1 MKTINYINSFLLGI
15 PLIIFIL
22 AFLKIIDLTVY
33 GLLSVIF
40 IGLFQIIVS
49 GYMLFKEPQNKY
61 LQLYIIGVV
70 FYFVMI
76 CIDPFSSPNFKT
88 YFGIGIPIIL
98 AFYLSILIYKKAEK

>member
-49 GYMLFKEPQNKY
+49 GYMLFKVKNEFRKSR
-61 LQLYIIGVV
+61 VEK
-70 FYFVMI
+70 
-76 CIDPFSSPNFKT
+76 FS
-88 YFGIGIPIIL
+88 
-98 AFYLSILIYKKAEK
+98 LI